1 MFNIFTLPGPHIE
14 LQKFQISN
22 TLKSELFDMD
32 IIIGTAGLNRLNGCV
47 QKRERKNTKEKYRN
61 PCKSD

>member
-47 QKRERKNTKEKYRN
+47 PKIPKDKYEQKIHKYMQI
-61 PCKSD
+61 